1 MSNLISNY
9 RILLCL
15 LALTFK
21 FSISQA
27 QVPVHEEPRHH
38 PVFQN
43 TEIRILNVLLPPGD
57 TTQYHIHTT
66 PSVFIYF
73 TSTNTASQL
82 QGKTAL
88 PGKSTAGRIQFENL
102 ASPNIRV
109 HRVWNTDKDTFHVM
123 DVELLFKDSVFD
135 QGPLILPGLKLEIDT
150 TWVRAYRLTLSK
162 GKNFTL
168 GNKTHSFILVSLN
181 TSTLQTKQSGKSQKK
196 IVKPGSFFDI
206 KRSDSFSIKTIS
218 NDTAEFV
225 LLELP
230 MQ

>member
-1 MSNLISNY
+1 LF
-9 RILLCL
+9 L
-15 LALTFK
+15 LALTGK
-21 FSISQA
+21 FSVLQA

-43 TEIRILNVLLPPGD
+43 TDIRILNVLLPPGD

-66 PSVFIYF
+66 PSVFIFF
-73 TSTNTASQL
+73 TSTNTGSQL

-88 PGKSTAGRIQFENL
+88 PGKSTAGRILFENL

-123 DVELLFKDSVFD
+123 DVELLYKDSGLA
-135 QGPLILPGLKLEIDT
+135 QEPLILPDLKLEIDT

-162 GKNFTL
+162 GAIFILK
-168 GNKTHSFILVSLN
+168 NKTQSFILVSLN
-181 TSTLQTKQSGKSQKK
+181 TSKMQTTQSGKSQKQ
-196 IVKPGSFFDI
+196 IVKPGGFFDI
-206 KRSDSFSIKTIS
+206 KRRDSLSIKNIS
-218 NDTAEFV
+218 DDTAEFF